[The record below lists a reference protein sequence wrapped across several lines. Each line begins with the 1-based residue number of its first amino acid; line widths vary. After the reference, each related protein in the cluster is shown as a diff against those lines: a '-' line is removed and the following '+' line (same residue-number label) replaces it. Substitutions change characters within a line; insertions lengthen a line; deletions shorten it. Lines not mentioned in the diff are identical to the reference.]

1 MWHPFV
7 ISVKF
12 SFIIKQKYY
21 LLDSVAK
28 TFYWGY
34 LDSTFNC
41 LAQKKKE
48 KRNLFCYVSG
58 FLGELWSNLCIMD
71 WIIIKMIL
79 QIHKVL
85 NRNKFTSQKVVLGR
99 KNIFNPQLA
108 CLLLNP
114 YFTQSSSW
122 KEKMLNPQ
130 LACFLLNPF
139 FLPMLKLCV
148 CDVSMG
154 DSGKHSF
161 GAELKRNYLFFNM
174 KKSVP
179 YLMHSLSP
187 DWELILSLSF
197 YHGFSADFI
206 SAPRRRND

>member
-1 MWHPFV
+1 MLCDTLSLFRLNFLL
-7 ISVKF
+7 SLNKNTT
-12 SFIIKQKYY
+12 Y
-21 LLDSVAK
+21 LTLAK

-41 LAQKKKE
+41 LAQKKKKE
-48 KRNLFCYVSG
+48 KNMFCYVSG

-154 DSGKHSF
+154 DSGKHFFWS
-161 GAELKRNYLFFNM
+161 GTEAELSLF
-174 KKSVP
+174 
-179 YLMHSLSP
+179 
-187 DWELILSLSF
+187 
-197 YHGFSADFI
+197 
-206 SAPRRRND
+206 